1 MDFIIILTIILSVLS
16 MKSNG
21 ANNSFDQYYTYLWG
35 TDHFWVNPQGTE
47 VQLKMDKNSGG
58 AGFKSKLDF
67 GSGLFH
73 IKLKTPDKKTK
84 GIVTSFYL
92 TSNPDD
98 GTPQGNHFELDFEFW
113 GVDRRVQTN
122 IFLNDGGRR
131 EQRFHLWFDPSKD
144 FHMYQIIWN
153 SHQIVFMVDNIP
165 IRVFKNNS
173 AKGITFP
180 NKSMHADA
188 SIWNAP
194 FAGPVTWS
202 EAPFIAQ
209 YQDFGFDACS
219 APAKSG
225 DISHCSSQQYF
236 WNKPEYWELSAAQKQ
251 QMDKYKKSYMF
262 YDYCSNKITWKP
274 ECSLNE

>member
-1 MDFIIILTIILSVLS
+1 MDFIIALTIILAVLP

-35 TDHFWVNPQGTE
+35 TDHFWVDPRGTE
-47 VQLKMDKNSGG
+47 VQLKMDKQSG
-58 AGFKSKLDF
+58 AGFRSKSDF

-92 TSNPDD
+92 TSDPDD
-98 GTPQGNHFELDFEFW
+98 GKPAGNHFELDFEFW
-113 GVDRRVQTN
+113 GVDNMLQTN
-122 IFLNDGGRR
+122 VFDNDGGNR

-144 FHMYQIIWN
+144 FHTYQIIWN

-165 IRVFKNNS
+165 LRVFKNNT
-173 AKGITFP
+173 AKGLAFP
-180 NKSMHADA
+180 NKSMHVEA

-194 FAGPVTWS
+194 FAGSPVTWS
-202 EAPFIAQ
+202 QAPFIAH
-209 YQDFGFDACS
+209 YRDFSLDACS
-219 APAKSG
+219 APAGSE

-236 WNKPEYWELSAAQKQ
+236 WNKPEYWELSAEQRQ
-251 QMDKYKKSYMF
+251 QMNRHRKSYMF
-262 YDYCSNKITWKP
+262 YDYCASKTTRKP